1 MGRMGAWLWTLLLIL
16 FSALQSFP
24 QQHSLS
30 EPNPIV
36 PPLIRFS
43 GVLTDPTG
51 QPLTEVEGVTFSLY
65 PDSQSGVP
73 LWMETQNV
81 QPDRAGHFTVMLGS
95 SKVLATDLFVSGEAR
110 WLSVQA
116 QGQAEQPRILL
127 LSVPY
132 ALKAA
137 DAETLGGKPA
147 SAFLLATPSAGKNS
161 SNQVPAPQIGNAQA
175 KSSLPIP
182 RDSSIATS
190 SSGTTNFIPLWKNS
204 TSLGNSTLFQAAGGQ
219 IGLATT
225 NPGAKFDVL
234 TTHPLAIRATATSPG
249 AVAID
254 GRATASSGAGEGL
267 VAETDSAQG
276 IAGIFNN
283 NAKGQI
289 LSLRSQG
296 VEVFSLTGTNAL
308 TPFFP
313 SATATLKGG
322 FSVLSAEASI
332 GIGDSP
338 LSFCSNGCGLS
349 VNIGPADGIV
359 AGAEGIGVT
368 GAGQTA
374 GVLGIAGGIFEADGI
389 FGKGNQFG
397 GIAGNFDGD
406 VNINGHL
413 TKSSGSFKID
423 HPLDPAN
430 KYLYH
435 SFVESP
441 DMKNVYDGVAMLDAQ
456 GEATIKLPN
465 WFEALNRDFRYQL
478 TSIGA
483 PGPNLYIAEEISAN
497 QFKIAGGKP
506 GGKVSWQ
513 VTGTRQ
519 DAWANAHRIP
529 VEEVKNQKEIGH
541 YIHPE
546 LYGATEENS
555 VEWARRPKVLRQIKD
570 MKATQSPRV
579 QGAQGNPTTSQLH

>member
-1 MGRMGAWLWTLLLIL
+1 MGAWRWTLLLIL
-16 FSALQSFP
+16 FCALQSFP
-24 QQHSLS
+24 QKHSLS

-51 QPLTEVEGVTFSLY
+51 KPLTEVVGVTFSLY

-95 SKVLATDLFVSGEAR
+95 SKVLAKDLFVSGEAR

-116 QGQAEQPRILL
+116 QGQAEQPRVLL

-147 SAFLLATPSAGKNS
+147 SAFLLETPSAEKNS

-182 RDSSIATS
+182 RDSSSGTS
-190 SSGTTNFIPLWKNS
+190 SSGTTNFIPLWTNS

-254 GRATASSGAGEGL
+254 GRATASSGTGEGL
-267 VAETDSAQG
+267 VAEADSAQG
-276 IAGIFNN
+276 IAGIFNY

-289 LSLRSQG
+289 LSLRTQG
-296 VEVFSLTGTNAL
+296 VEVFSLTGTNA
-308 TPFFP
+308 FSQSS

-322 FSVLSAEASI
+322 FSVLSDVAFM

-338 LSFCSNGCGLS
+338 LSFCSNGCGLQVS
-349 VNIGPADGIV
+349 VGPADGIV
-359 AGAEGIGVT
+359 AGAEGIAVT
-368 GAGQTA
+368 GIGQSA
-374 GVLGIAGGIFEADGI
+374 GVLGIAAEQFGGDGI
-389 FGKGNQFG
+389 FGQGNKFG

-423 HPLDPAN
+423 HPLDPAK

-435 SFVESP
+435 SCR
-441 DMKNVYDGVAMLDAQ
+441 
-456 GEATIKLPN
+456 I
-465 WFEALNRDFRYQL
+465 
-478 TSIGA
+478 
-483 PGPNLYIAEEISAN
+483 
-497 QFKIAGGKP
+497 
-506 GGKVSWQ
+506 
-513 VTGTRQ
+513 TGHEKR
-519 DAWANAHRIP
+519 
-529 VEEVKNQKEIGH
+529 
-541 YIHPE
+541 
-546 LYGATEENS
+546 L
-555 VEWARRPKVLRQIKD
+555 
-570 MKATQSPRV
+570 
-579 QGAQGNPTTSQLH
+579 